1 MSLNPEQLGI
11 VNRAKNA
18 ISPFDIGACFN
29 IALAALKRDLLNIVL
44 ANFVIGLVITLVCG
58 LGLIPFIG
66 WIAVILLVPPLVIGF
81 IRFNAKCVRG
91 QPATLGDCF
100 SGFDVF
106 GTSVLSYILMVLLV
120 LVGTVLCI
128 LPGIYLAIAYT
139 FVWNLLADRKGSAW
153 ECLEMSRQAVTAHWG
168 WALLLLFVAS
178 LLAYA
183 GIIAC
188 IIGVFVTM
196 PFYGLM
202 LAAAYDR
209 LFADQPPQL

>member
-18 ISPFDIGACFN
+18 VSPFDIGACFN

-58 LGLIPFIG
+58 LGLIPIIG

-120 LVGTVLCI
+120 LVGTVLCV
-128 LPGIYLAIAYT
+128 LPGIYLAIAYS

-168 WALLLLFVAS
+168 WALLLLLVAS

-196 PFYGLM
+196 PLYGLM

>member
-1 MSLNPEQLGI
+1 MSLNPEQLGL
-11 VNRAKNA
+11 VNRAKQA
-18 ISPFDIGACFN
+18 PSPFDVGACFN
-29 IALAALKRDLLNIVL
+29 VALATLKRDTLNIVL
-44 ANFVIGLVITLVCG
+44 ANLIAGLVMGVVCVVG
-58 LGLIPFIG
+58 MIPFIG
-66 WIAVILLVPPLVIGF
+66 WIAIILLLPPLVVGF

-106 GTSVLSYILMVLLV
+106 GTSVLAYVLMILLIV
-120 LVGTVLCI
+120 VGTLLCV
-128 LPGIYLAIAYT
+128 LPGIYLMIGYA
-139 FVWNLLADRKGSAW
+139 FVWNLLAERRGTAW
-153 ECLEMSRQAVTAHWG
+153 ECLEMSRRAITAHWG
-168 WALLLLFVAS
+168 WALLLMFVAS
-178 LLAYA
+178 LLAYV

-209 LFADQPPQL
+209 LFAEQPPQL

>member
-1 MSLNPEQLGI
+1 MSLNPEQLGA
-11 VNRAKNA
+11 VLRAKNTV
-18 ISPFDIGACFN
+18 SPFDVGACFN
-29 IALAALKRDLLNIVL
+29 IALAALKRDFLNIVL
-44 ANFVIGLVITLVCG
+44 ANFIIGIVISLVCVVG
-58 LGLIPFIG
+58 MIPIIG
-66 WIAVILLVPPLVIGF
+66 WIALILLIPPLVVGF

-91 QPATLGDCF
+91 QPSTLGDCF

-106 GTSVLSYILMVLLV
+106 GTSVLAYILMVLLV

-168 WALLLLFVAS
+168 WALLLMIVAS

-209 LFADQPPQL
+209 LFVGQPAQA

>member
-11 VNRAKNA
+11 VIRAKNA
-18 ISPFDIGACFN
+18 VSPFDIGACFN
-29 IALAALKRDLLNIVL
+29 IAFAALKRDLLNIVL

-58 LGLIPFIG
+58 LGLIPIIG
-66 WIAVILLVPPLVIGF
+66 WIAVMLLVPPLVIGF

-91 QPATLGDCF
+91 QPAALGDCF

-106 GTSVLSYILMVLLV
+106 GTSVLSYILLALLV

-128 LPGIYLAIAYT
+128 LPGIYLAIAYV

-168 WALLLLFVAS
+168 WALLLMIVAS

-183 GIIAC
+183 GLIAC

-196 PFYGLM
+196 PLYGLM

>member
-1 MSLNPEQLGI
+1 MSLNPEQLGL

-18 ISPFDIGACFN
+18 VSPFDIGACFN
-29 IALAALKRDLLNIVL
+29 VAMATLKRDFLNIVL
-44 ANFVIGLVITLVCG
+44 SNFVIGLVIGLVSLVG
-58 LGLIPFIG
+58 MIPFIG
-66 WIAVILLVPPLVIGF
+66 WIAMILLIPPLIIGF

-106 GTSVLSYILMVLLV
+106 GTSVLTYILMILLV
-120 LVGTVLCI
+120 VVGTVLCI
-128 LPGIYLAIAYT
+128 LPGIYLAIAYA
-139 FVWNLLADRKGSAW
+139 FVWNLLAERRGSAW

-168 WALLLLFVAS
+168 WAFLLLLVAS

-202 LAAAYDR
+202 MAAAYDR
-209 LFADQPPQL
+209 LFADQPPQF

>member
-1 MSLNPEQLGI
+1 MSLNPEQLGL

-18 ISPFDIGACFN
+18 VSPFDIGACFN
-29 IALAALKRDLLNIVL
+29 VAMATLKRDFLNIVL
-44 ANFVIGLVITLVCG
+44 ANFIVGLVLTVVGAIG
-58 LGLIPFIG
+58 IIPVIG
-66 WIAVILLVPPLVIGF
+66 WIAMILLIPPLVIGF

-100 SGFDVF
+100 SGFDIF
-106 GTSVLSYILMVLLV
+106 GTSVLAYILMILLV
-120 LVGTVLCI
+120 SVGTVLCI
-128 LPGIYLAIAYT
+128 LPGIYLAIAYA
-139 FVWNLLADRKGSAW
+139 FAWNLLAERRGSAW

-168 WALLLLFVAS
+168 WAFLLLLVGG
-178 LLAYA
+178 LIAYA

-202 LAAAYDR
+202 MAAAYDR
-209 LFADQPPQL
+209 LFAEQAPQL

>member
-1 MSLNPEQLGI
+1 MSLNPEQLGVVI
-11 VNRAKNA
+11 RAKNA
-18 ISPFDIGACFN
+18 VSPFDIGACFN
-29 IALAALKRDLLNIVL
+29 IAFAALKRDLLNIVL

-58 LGLIPFIG
+58 LGLIPIIG
-66 WIAVILLVPPLVIGF
+66 WIAVMLLVPPLVIGF

-91 QPATLGDCF
+91 QPAALGDCF

-106 GTSVLSYILMVLLV
+106 GTSVLSYILLVLLV

-128 LPGIYLAIAYT
+128 LPGIYLAIAYV

-168 WALLLLFVAS
+168 WALLLMIVAS

-183 GIIAC
+183 GLIAC

-196 PFYGLM
+196 PLYGLM

>member
-18 ISPFDIGACFN
+18 VSPFDIGACFN

-44 ANFVIGLVITLVCG
+44 ANFVIGLVVTLVCG

>member
-1 MSLNPEQLGI
+1 MSLNPEQLGL

-18 ISPFDIGACFN
+18 VSPFDIGACFN
-29 IALAALKRDLLNIVL
+29 VAMATLKRDFLNIVL
-44 ANFVIGLVITLVCG
+44 SNFVIGLVITLVCG

-66 WIAVILLVPPLVIGF
+66 WIAMILLIPPLVIGF

-91 QPATLGDCF
+91 QPAALGDCF

-106 GTSVLSYILMVLLV
+106 GTSVLSYILLVLLV

-128 LPGIYLAIAYT
+128 LPGIYLAIAYV

-168 WALLLLFVAS
+168 WALLLMLVAS

-183 GIIAC
+183 GLIAC

-196 PFYGLM
+196 PLYGLM

>member
-18 ISPFDIGACFN
+18 VSPFDIGACFN
-29 IALAALKRDLLNIVL
+29 VALAALKRDLLNIVL
-44 ANFVIGLVITLVCG
+44 GNFVISLVITLVCG
-58 LGLIPFIG
+58 LGLIPIIG

-106 GTSVLSYILMVLLV
+106 GTSVLSYVLLVLLV
-120 LVGTVLCI
+120 LVGTVLCV
-128 LPGIYLAIAYT
+128 LPGIYLAIAYS

-168 WALLLLFVAS
+168 WALLLLLVAS

-196 PFYGLM
+196 PLYGLM

>member
-18 ISPFDIGACFN
+18 VSPFDIGACFN

-58 LGLIPFIG
+58 LGLIPIIG

-120 LVGTVLCI
+120 LVGTVLCV

-196 PFYGLM
+196 PMYGLM

>member
-1 MSLNPEQLGI
+1 MSLNPEQLGL

-18 ISPFDIGACFN
+18 VSPFDIGACFN
-29 IALAALKRDLLNIVL
+29 VAMATLKRDFLNIVL
-44 ANFVIGLVITLVCG
+44 SNFVIGLVIGLVSLVG
-58 LGLIPFIG
+58 MIPFIG
-66 WIAVILLVPPLVIGF
+66 WIAMILLIPPLIIGF

-106 GTSVLSYILMVLLV
+106 GTSVLTYILMILLV
-120 LVGTVLCI
+120 VVGTVLCI
-128 LPGIYLAIAYT
+128 LPGIYLAIGYA
-139 FVWNLLADRKGSAW
+139 FVWNLLAERRGSAW

-168 WALLLLFVAS
+168 WAFLLMIVAS
-178 LLAYA
+178 LLAYV
-183 GIIAC
+183 GLVAC
-188 IIGVFVTM
+188 LIGVFATM

-209 LFADQPPQL
+209 LFADQAPQL

>member
-1 MSLNPEQLGI
+1 MSLNPEQLGL

-18 ISPFDIGACFN
+18 VSPFDIGACFN
-29 IALAALKRDLLNIVL
+29 VAMATLKRDFLNIIL
-44 ANFVIGLVITLVCG
+44 ANFVIGLVIGLVSAFG
-58 LGLIPFIG
+58 MIPFVGI
-66 WIAVILLVPPLVIGF
+66 IPMVLLLPPLVVGF
-81 IRFNAKCVRG
+81 VRFNTKCVRG

-100 SGFDVF
+100 SGFDVY
-106 GTSVLSYILMVLLV
+106 GTSVLAYFLMVLLV

-128 LPGIYLAIAYT
+128 LPGLYLAIAYAL
-139 FVWNLLADRKGSAW
+139 VWNLLAERKGSAW

-168 WALLLLFVAS
+168 WAFLLMIVGG

-183 GIIAC
+183 GLIAC

-202 LAAAYDR
+202 MAAAYDR

>member
-18 ISPFDIGACFN
+18 VSPFDIGACFN

-58 LGLIPFIG
+58 LGLIPIIG

-106 GTSVLSYILMVLLV
+106 GTSVLSYVLMVLLV

>member
-18 ISPFDIGACFN
+18 VSPFDIGACFN

-44 ANFVIGLVITLVCG
+44 ANFVIGLVITFVCG